1 MLQELNGT
9 SIKYLTK
16 VTGRCICMDKKYIVV
31 YQHTTTLVF
40 GLTMFA
46 VDFDKAQDIWDN
58 FKSSPEY
65 KPVRILKV
73 D

>member
-1 MLQELNGT
+1 
-9 SIKYLTK
+9 
-16 VTGRCICMDKKYIVV
+16 MDKKYIVV